1 MKFNLILLVTLL
13 MIPSIAFAQSSPSII
28 ITTDKPTYTTG
39 DVITLSGVI
48 SSLGSSNSA
57 VLQVY
62 NSFNVLV
69 QIGTIPI
76 ASDGSFS
83 TKIKAEGQTWSND
96 GSYTIKV
103 LYVSTPILATTSKNI
118 DFKAVSTSQSTVTPT
133 SPPQPAPQTPPQT
146 TPSIAPQTLPP
157 PTQQSPPS
165 ANTQNNTKTTTSQNQ
180 DSVEEQIKKRI
191 EIANKLKQEL
201 NQNGNPSQENS
212 PGIPEFPFA
221 MPVLLISI
229 FSVIIFYRIKY
240 KF

>member
-133 SPPQPAPQTPPQT
+133 SPPQPAPQT
-146 TPSIAPQTLPP
+146 LPP

-201 NQNGNPSQENS
+201 NQNTNLPQANS
-212 PGIPEFPFA
+212 KVISEFPFTL
-221 MPVLLISI
+221 PVL
-229 FSVIIFYRIKY
+229 VIGILVVTMFYKIKY